1 MSDVISNT
9 WALTMSRMRLAM
21 RNRAFL
27 FFSLIMPLAFL
38 FIYAGIFGRGRAQA
52 VPYLLA
58 EVLALTVMGS
68 FWGLS
73 VQLVTFREQGI
84 LRRFRVTPVGASAML
99 ASSLVS
105 NYFLTLPT
113 IAIEFFLSRS
123 VFHMAGLGNVLS
135 IFVLVTIGT
144 VTFASLGLIV
154 ASVTNTMQET
164 QIINQIIWFVFLFIS
179 GATIPFPFLPGVVQA
194 VAVFLPATYL
204 VSGLQRA
211 MIDHTNLSGLGM
223 YLASLVG
230 SALIAFVI
238 SAQLFRW
245 EPESKAPRQAKLW
258 AAAAVIP
265 FLLLGVWE
273 TVNGDL
279 RSHAMKNLQSIREP
293 IRLNGSSISGA
304 GFSLWILFALSRIAE
319 NPQAKACSTQIPSLH
334 MRVED
339 AGFDAAC
346 TFYLNKDAIVARLR
360 KPVREADFRGKRAGV
375 RHRHGLWHGHR
386 HGHLCGVRTARK
398 PCLRE
403 FQSGHGDRSRRVHV
417 GKHA

>member
-1 MSDVISNT
+1 
-9 WALTMSRMRLAM
+9 MRLAM

-38 FIYAGIFGRGRAQA
+38 FGYAGLFRRFGPEA

-58 EVLALTVMGS
+58 MVLALTVMGS

-99 ASSLVS
+99 ASSLIS

-113 IAIEFFLSRS
+113 IAIEFYISRS
-123 VFHMAGLGNVLS
+123 VFHMAGLGNVVS
-135 IFVLVTIGT
+135 VFILVSIGT

-179 GATIPFPFLPGVVQA
+179 GATIPFPMLPAMVQKISL
-194 VAVFLPATYL
+194 FLPATYL

-211 MIDHTNLSGLGM
+211 MIDHTNLNSLGS

-230 SALIAFVI
+230 CALIAFIV

-245 EPESKAPRQAKLW
+245 EPETKAPRRAKLW
-258 AAAAVIP
+258 VAAAVVP

-273 TVNGDL
+273 NFNGDL
-279 RSHAMKNLQSIREP
+279 RSHAAKNLQSIREP
-293 IRLNGSSISGA
+293 Y
-304 GFSLWILFALSRIAE
+304 SLERIE
-319 NPQAKACSTQIPSLH
+319 H
-334 MRVED
+334 
-339 AGFDAAC
+339 
-346 TFYLNKDAIVARLR
+346 
-360 KPVREADFRGKRAGV
+360 
-375 RHRHGLWHGHR
+375 
-386 HGHLCGVRTARK
+386 
-398 PCLRE
+398 
-403 FQSGHGDRSRRVHV
+403 
-417 GKHA
+417 

>member
-1 MSDVISNT
+1 LSHVFSHT
-9 WALTMSRMRLAM
+9 WSLTVSRMRLAM

-38 FIYAGIFGRGRAQA
+38 FGYAGLFRRFGPEA
-52 VPYLLA
+52 VPYLLSM
-58 EVLALTVMGS
+58 VLALTVMGS

-99 ASSLVS
+99 ASSLIS

-113 IAIEFFLSRS
+113 IAIEFYISRS
-123 VFHMAGLGNVLS
+123 VFHMAGGGNLVS
-135 IFVLVTIGT
+135 VFILVTIGT

-179 GATIPFPFLPGVVQA
+179 GATIPFPMLPAMVQKISL
-194 VAVFLPATYL
+194 FLPATYL

-211 MIDHTNLSGLGM
+211 MIDHTNLNSLGS

-230 SALIAFVI
+230 CALIAFIV

-245 EPESKAPRQAKLW
+245 EPETKAPRQAKLW
-258 AAAAVIP
+258 VAAAVVP

-273 TVNGDL
+273 NFNGDL

-293 IRLNGSSISGA
+293 Y
-304 GFSLWILFALSRIAE
+304 SLERIE
-319 NPQAKACSTQIPSLH
+319 H
-334 MRVED
+334 
-339 AGFDAAC
+339 
-346 TFYLNKDAIVARLR
+346 
-360 KPVREADFRGKRAGV
+360 
-375 RHRHGLWHGHR
+375 
-386 HGHLCGVRTARK
+386 
-398 PCLRE
+398 
-403 FQSGHGDRSRRVHV
+403 
-417 GKHA
+417 

>member
-1 MSDVISNT
+1 LSHVLSHT
-9 WALTMSRMRLAM
+9 WSLTVSRMRLAM

-38 FIYAGIFGRGRAQA
+38 FGYAGLFRRFGPEA
-52 VPYLLA
+52 VPYLLSM
-58 EVLALTVMGS
+58 VLALTVMGS

-99 ASSLVS
+99 ASSLIS

-113 IAIEFFLSRS
+113 IVIEFYISRS
-123 VFHMAGLGNVLS
+123 VFHMAGLGNVVS
-135 IFVLVTIGT
+135 VFILVSIGT

-179 GATIPFPFLPGVVQA
+179 GATIPFPMLPAMVQKISL
-194 VAVFLPATYL
+194 FLPATYL

-211 MIDHTNLSGLGM
+211 MIDHTNLNSLGS

-230 SALIAFVI
+230 CALIAFIV

-245 EPESKAPRQAKLW
+245 EPESKAPRRAKLW
-258 AAAAVIP
+258 VAAAVVP

-273 TVNGDL
+273 NFNGDL
-279 RSHAMKNLQSIREP
+279 RSHAVKNMQSIREP
-293 IRLNGSSISGA
+293 Y
-304 GFSLWILFALSRIAE
+304 SLERIE
-319 NPQAKACSTQIPSLH
+319 H
-334 MRVED
+334 
-339 AGFDAAC
+339 
-346 TFYLNKDAIVARLR
+346 
-360 KPVREADFRGKRAGV
+360 
-375 RHRHGLWHGHR
+375 
-386 HGHLCGVRTARK
+386 
-398 PCLRE
+398 
-403 FQSGHGDRSRRVHV
+403 
-417 GKHA
+417 

>member
-1 MSDVISNT
+1 MSHVLSHT
-9 WALTMSRMRLAM
+9 WSLTVSRMRLAM

-38 FIYAGIFGRGRAQA
+38 FGYAGLFRRFGPEA
-52 VPYLLA
+52 VPYLLSM
-58 EVLALTVMGS
+58 VLALTVMGS

-99 ASSLVS
+99 ASSLIS

-113 IAIEFFLSRS
+113 IAIEFYISRS
-123 VFHMAGLGNVLS
+123 VFHMAGLGNVVS
-135 IFVLVTIGT
+135 VFILVSIGT

-179 GATIPFPFLPGVVQA
+179 GATIPFPMLPAMVQKISL
-194 VAVFLPATYL
+194 FLPATYL

-211 MIDHTNLSGLGM
+211 MIDHTNLNSLGS

-230 SALIAFVI
+230 CALIAFIV

-245 EPESKAPRQAKLW
+245 EPETKAPRQAKLW
-258 AAAAVIP
+258 VAAAVVP

-273 TVNGDL
+273 NFNGDL
-279 RSHAMKNLQSIREP
+279 RSHAVKNLQSIREP
-293 IRLNGSSISGA
+293 Y
-304 GFSLWILFALSRIAE
+304 SLERIE
-319 NPQAKACSTQIPSLH
+319 H
-334 MRVED
+334 
-339 AGFDAAC
+339 
-346 TFYLNKDAIVARLR
+346 
-360 KPVREADFRGKRAGV
+360 
-375 RHRHGLWHGHR
+375 
-386 HGHLCGVRTARK
+386 
-398 PCLRE
+398 
-403 FQSGHGDRSRRVHV
+403 
-417 GKHA
+417 

>member
-1 MSDVISNT
+1 MSHVISHT
-9 WALTMSRMRLAM
+9 WALTVSRMRLAM

-99 ASSLVS
+99 ASSLLS

-113 IAIEFFLSRS
+113 IAVEFFLSRS

-179 GATIPFPFLPGVVQA
+179 GATIPFPMLPSVVQK

-211 MIDHTNLSGLGM
+211 MIDHTNLPELGT
-223 YLASLVG
+223 YLASLIG
-230 SALIAFVI
+230 CALIAFVI

-258 AAAAVIP
+258 AAAAVVP
-265 FLLLGVWE
+265 FLLLGAWQLF
-273 TVNGDL
+273 NGDL
-279 RSHAMKNLQSIREP
+279 QNHALKNLDSIREP
-293 IRLNGSSISGA
+293 YSIE
-304 GFSLWILFALSRIAE
+304 RID
-319 NPQAKACSTQIPSLH
+319 H
-334 MRVED
+334 
-339 AGFDAAC
+339 
-346 TFYLNKDAIVARLR
+346 
-360 KPVREADFRGKRAGV
+360 
-375 RHRHGLWHGHR
+375 
-386 HGHLCGVRTARK
+386 
-398 PCLRE
+398 
-403 FQSGHGDRSRRVHV
+403 
-417 GKHA
+417 